1 MVPLLLVVVIDLVG
15 FGIIIP
21 LLPFYAETYGA
32 SPQKVTMLMVTFSFF
47 QFIAA
52 PIWGYLSDKYGRR
65 IIIWVTLAGSI
76 IAYILLAYSQ
86 TLYGLFFARAFAGFM
101 AGNISTA
108 QAYIADITDKNN
120 RAKAMGLFGA
130 AFGIGFILGPAIG
143 GVLAGSD
150 PKNPN
155 VFLPPIAAASLSF
168 IALVL
173 ALFILKDNRS
183 MIKNNKNKR
192 ILSLIEAIKIP
203 NLRQLILLSFIVTL
217 VFASMESTFS
227 LWSER
232 TFNWGAEQNGF
243 IFAFAGI
250 CGVLVQGFLIS
261 PLVKRFGE
269 AFLCITGI
277 IFISIGMLSVAISYL
292 NYHAYISMSLIA
304 FGLGFFLPTISTLI
318 VNIVSEDRRG
328 WVLGVNQSVSSLSR
342 IIGPAIAGFLFEF
355 YGKNSPYIFGSIILI
370 LFLLIFRNFIK
381 SAAK

>member
-1 MVPLLLVVVIDLVG
+1 MTLL
-15 FGIIIP
+15 
-21 LLPFYAETYGA
+21 
-32 SPQKVTMLMVTFSFF
+32 
-47 QFIAA
+47 
-52 PIWGYLSDKYGRR
+52 
-65 IIIWVTLAGSI
+65 GSI

-108 QAYIADITDKNN
+108 QAYIADITDKYN

-304 FGLGFFLPTISTLI
+304 LGLGFFLPTISTLI

-381 SAAK
+381 SC

>member
-1 MVPLLLVVVIDLVG
+1 MVPLLLVVVIDLIG

-232 TFNWGAEQNGF
+232 TFNWGAEQNGY

-250 CGVLVQGFLIS
+250 CGVVVQGFLIS

-381 SAAK
+381 RAAK

>member
-1 MVPLLLVVVIDLVG
+1 MVPLLLVVVIDLIG

-173 ALFILKDNRS
+173 ALFLLKDNRS
-183 MIKNNKNKR
+183 LIKNNKNKR

-232 TFNWGAEQNGF
+232 TFNWGAEQNGY

-250 CGVLVQGFLIS
+250 CGVVVQGFLIS

-269 AFLCITGI
+269 ACLCITGI
-277 IFISIGMLSVAISYL
+277 IFVSIGMLSVAISYL
-292 NYHAYISMSLIA
+292 NYHAYISMLLIA

-370 LFLLIFRNFIK
+370 LFLLIFINFIK
-381 SAAK
+381 TAAK

>member
-1 MVPLLLVVVIDLVG
+1 MVPLLLVVVIDLIG

-47 QFIAA
+47 QFMAA

-65 IIIWVTLAGSI
+65 IIIWITLSGSI

-86 TLYGLFFARAFAGFM
+86 TLYGLFFARALAGFM

-143 GVLAGSD
+143 GILAGSD

-155 VFLPPIAAASLSF
+155 VILPPLIAASLSF
-168 IALVL
+168 IALTL
-173 ALFILKDNRS
+173 SLLILKDTKPSKN
-183 MIKNNKNKR
+183 NNKNRR
-192 ILSLIEAIKIP
+192 ILSLIEAIKTP
-203 NLRQLILLSFIVTL
+203 NLRQLILISFAVTV

-243 IFAFAGI
+243 IFAFSGI
-250 CGVLVQGFLIS
+250 CGVLVQGFLIT

-269 AFLCITGI
+269 SFLCISGMI
-277 IFISIGMLSVAISYL
+277 LIASGMLCIALSYL
-292 NYHAYISMSLIA
+292 YYHAYLSMALIA
-304 FGLGFFLPTISTLI
+304 FGLGLFMPTISTLVI
-318 VNIVSEDRRG
+318 NIVSEDRRG
-328 WVLGVNQSVSSLSR
+328 WVLGVNQSISSLAR
-342 IIGPAIAGFLFEF
+342 IIGPAMAGILFEF
-355 YGKNSPYIFGSIILI
+355 YGKNSPYIFGGII
-370 LFLLIFRNFIK
+370 LFLFLIIFRNFIK
-381 SAAK
+381 KASV

>member
-1 MVPLLLVVVIDLVG
+1 MVPLLLVVVIDLIG

-65 IIIWVTLAGSI
+65 VIIWTTLAGSI
-76 IAYILLAYSQ
+76 LAYILLAYSQ

-108 QAYIADITDKNN
+108 QAYIADITDQNN
-120 RAKAMGLFGA
+120 RAKGMGLFGA

-143 GVLAGSD
+143 GILAGSD

-155 VFLPPIAAASLSF
+155 VFLPPITAASLSF
-168 IALVL
+168 IALIL
-173 ALFILKDNRS
+173 ALFLLKDTRS
-183 MIKNNKNKR
+183 LIKSNKNQR

-203 NLRQLILLSFIVTL
+203 NLRPLILLSFIVTL

-232 TFNWGAEQNGF
+232 TFNWGAEQNGY

-250 CGVLVQGFLIS
+250 CGVIVQGFLIS

-269 AFLCITGI
+269 SFLCIIGI
-277 IFISIGMLSVAISYL
+277 IFISLGMLSIAISYL
-292 NYHAYISMSLIA
+292 NYHAYLSMSLIA
-304 FGLGFFLPTISTLI
+304 FGLGLFLPTISTLV

-355 YGKNSPYIFGSIILI
+355 YGKNSPYICGFFILVI
-370 LFLLIFRNFIK
+370 FLLIFKNFIQK
-381 SAAK
+381 SSE

>member
-1 MVPLLLVVVIDLVG
+1 MVPLLLVVVIDLIG

-32 SPQKVTMLMVTFSFF
+32 SPQKVTMLMVTFSIF

-173 ALFILKDNRS
+173 ALFLLKDNRS
-183 MIKNNKNKR
+183 LIKNNKNKR

-232 TFNWGAEQNGF
+232 TFNWGAEQNGY

-250 CGVLVQGFLIS
+250 CGVVVQGFLIS

-277 IFISIGMLSVAISYL
+277 IFVSIGMLSVAISYL

-318 VNIVSEDRRG
+318 VNIVTEDRRG

-381 SAAK
+381 RAAR

>member
-1 MVPLLLVVVIDLVG
+1 MVPLLLVVVIDLIG

-108 QAYIADITDKNN
+108 QAYIADITNKNN

-355 YGKNSPYIFGSIILI
+355 YGKNRPYIFGSIILI

>member
-1 MVPLLLVVVIDLVG
+1 MVPLLLVVVIDLIG

-173 ALFILKDNRS
+173 ALFLLKDNRS
-183 MIKNNKNKR
+183 LIKNNKNKR

-232 TFNWGAEQNGF
+232 TFNWGAEQNGY

-250 CGVLVQGFLIS
+250 CGVVVQGFLIS

-269 AFLCITGI
+269 ACLCITGI
-277 IFISIGMLSVAISYL
+277 IFVSIGMLSVAISYL
-292 NYHAYISMSLIA
+292 NYHAYISMLLIA

-381 SAAK
+381 RAAK

>member
-1 MVPLLLVVVIDLVG
+1 MVPLLLVVVIDLIG

-52 PIWGYLSDKYGRR
+52 PIWGYLSDKFGRR
-65 IIIWVTLAGSI
+65 IIILVTLAGSI

-143 GVLAGSD
+143 GVMAGSD

-243 IFAFAGI
+243 IFAFSGI
-250 CGVLVQGFLIS
+250 CGVIVQGFLIS

-269 AFLCITGI
+269 AFLCINGI

-381 SAAK
+381 RAAK

>member
-1 MVPLLLVVVIDLVG
+1 MVPLLLVVVIDLIG

-173 ALFILKDNRS
+173 ALFLLKDNRS
-183 MIKNNKNKR
+183 LIKNNKNKR

-232 TFNWGAEQNGF
+232 TFNWGAEQNGY

-250 CGVLVQGFLIS
+250 CGVVVQGFLIS

-381 SAAK
+381 RAAK

>member
-1 MVPLLLVVVIDLVG
+1 LVPLLLVVVIDLIG

-108 QAYIADITDKNN
+108 QAYIADITNKNN

-143 GVLAGSD
+143 GVLAGPD

-173 ALFILKDNRS
+173 ALFLLKDNRS
-183 MIKNNKNKR
+183 LIKSNKNRR

-232 TFNWGAEQNGF
+232 TFNWGAEQNGY

-250 CGVLVQGFLIS
+250 CGVVVQGFLIS

-292 NYHAYISMSLIA
+292 NYHAYLSMSLIA

-370 LFLLIFRNFIK
+370 LFLLIFRSFIK
-381 SAAK
+381 RAAK

>member
-1 MVPLLLVVVIDLVG
+1 LVPLLLVVVIDLIG

-52 PIWGYLSDKYGRR
+52 PIWGYLSDKFGRR
-65 IIIWVTLAGSI
+65 IIILVTLAGSI

-183 MIKNNKNKR
+183 RIKNNKNKR

-243 IFAFAGI
+243 IFAFSGI
-250 CGVLVQGFLIS
+250 CGVMVQGFLIS

-328 WVLGVNQSVSSLSR
+328 WVLGVNQSISSLSR
-342 IIGPAIAGFLFEF
+342 IIGPVIAGFLFEF

-381 SAAK
+381 RAAK

>member
-47 QFIAA
+47 QFVAA

>member
-1 MVPLLLVVVIDLVG
+1 MVPLLLVVVIDLIG

-381 SAAK
+381 RAAR

>member
-1 MVPLLLVVVIDLVG
+1 MVPLLLVVVIDLIG

-173 ALFILKDNRS
+173 ALFLLKENRS
-183 MIKNNKNKR
+183 LVKSNKNKR

-232 TFNWGAEQNGF
+232 TFNWGAEQNGY

-277 IFISIGMLSVAISYL
+277 IFISIGMLSVAISYF

-381 SAAK
+381 KAAK

>member
-1 MVPLLLVVVIDLVG
+1 MVPLLLVVVIDLIG

-173 ALFILKDNRS
+173 ALFLLKNNRN

-232 TFNWGAEQNGF
+232 TFNWGAEQNGY

-269 AFLCITGI
+269 AFLCITGM
-277 IFISIGMLSVAISYL
+277 IFISIGMLSVAISFL

-381 SAAK
+381 RAAK

>member
-1 MVPLLLVVVIDLVG
+1 MVPLLLVVVIDLIG

-52 PIWGYLSDKYGRR
+52 PIWGYLSDKYGRK
-65 IIIWVTLAGSI
+65 IIILVTLLGSI

-155 VFLPPIAAASLSF
+155 GFLPPIDAASLSF

-227 LWSER
+227 LWSES
-232 TFNWGAEQNGF
+232 TFNWGSEQNGY

-250 CGVLVQGFLIS
+250 CGVVVQGFLIS

-277 IFISIGMLSVAISYL
+277 IFVSIGMLSVAISYL

-355 YGKNSPYIFGSIILI
+355 YGNNSPYIFGCIILI

>member
-1 MVPLLLVVVIDLVG
+1 MVPLLLVVVIDLIG

-52 PIWGYLSDKYGRR
+52 PIWGYLSDKYGRK
-65 IIIWVTLAGSI
+65 IIILVTLLGSI

-217 VFASMESTFS
+217 VFASMEATFS

>member
-1 MVPLLLVVVIDLVG
+1 MVPLLLVVVIDLIG